1 MIFNTLFGKIFKVC
15 FLLGSLAIFFWS
27 CKHKESTP
35 EITQDNNSVKIENSK
50 VKAVFKKE
58 NGHISQ
64 IFYAK
69 KNDQWQEVAA
79 AFVPPEKFPSEAV
92 KLFDQDLVAHRYL
105 SNSIFSD
112 FSLEVNEKQK
122 IVMFTGSKGNVPI
135 KQTITL
141 SGEEDYF
148 HFDVSLTL
156 SDSMPKLDYALSTF
170 TFNLDHAPYFVHT
183 PGLKFDNEDS
193 KQNRFKLLPG
203 KDQIIGD
210 RSYHAPAIIV
220 QEKNLFAALVPDLNA
235 INKNKIT
242 SPDARK
248 MTDIGRN
255 IFSVPFEDDK
265 YTMPTGLDLNVMT
278 GLTKRPVITYGYMD
292 NIIAHHIRYQRVND
306 SSMVRSLN
314 SNEVKY
320 EFDLFVGADITDNI
334 GFQKITRHQWKKF
347 GKPVF
352 DNRPHLA
359 MPFDEYF
366 RIIDSITFHPTT
378 SPDTTTGTTYTSSNT
393 RTTIVSA
400 IDIPLKG
407 YENTGSWLEWEKD
420 EQKIGGYRSA
430 INWWNDVIHNSA
442 FWNNARDAQ
451 GFWYWGN
458 KLNRPDLIEKGRS
471 IINWCL
477 SAPRNKQGLFALLY
491 TANDK
496 KWGLSFT
503 DPVNKKY
510 EFFLKESDSYD
521 VSTMSKTGAHL
532 LDYHLRIEKDQ
543 RIVDYLTPYG
553 NWLLTVIDES
563 GALPSYIN
571 QKDMIASD
579 VLYFSA
585 QPASSMW
592 FLAELYNS
600 TQENKYLE
608 GAKKISDYLEREILP
623 EQKWVDMEQFFSCGK
638 RPFEFTR
645 DRWQNQ
651 VARGN
656 LSLFWAIEG
665 YAALYRATEDKEIL
679 KLGEQCV
686 DYVTFTQ
693 ACWEPHF
700 IYTAFPFGGFTVDNA
715 DNATFLDARQAEMV
729 RPFIW
734 YGKTLG
740 RQDLLERGV
749 AAARSSVVLI
759 NHPRHKANNIY
770 RHTNIYPFGLGPE
783 NIDHEAHPQSAM
795 RTHPS
800 WGEGSGVFTGLA
812 EALRGLG
819 GAYINL
825 ETSIHIGVDGL
836 HIENVELD
844 KDELKITIK
853 SVLHQINMP
862 WDKPYNTFIKI
873 EGMDLNEYQL
883 IINGNKMG
891 EFSKEKLNR
900 LKLMIDPKGEISLN
914 YKDEKKHQ
922 VNLEVGAD

>member
-1 MIFNTLFGKIFKVC
+1 MIFNKLFGKTFKVW
-15 FLLGSLAIFFWS
+15 FLLGSLAILLWS
-27 CKHKESTP
+27 CKQQESTH
-35 EITQDNNSVKIENSK
+35 EITQDSNRVEIENSK

-58 NGHISQ
+58 NGHVSQ

-69 KNDQWQEVAA
+69 KNDQWQEVVA
-79 AFVPPEKFPSEAV
+79 AFVPPAKFSSEAV

-105 SNSIFSD
+105 SNSILSD

-122 IVMFTGSKGNVPI
+122 TVVMFTGSKGNVPI
-135 KQTITL
+135 KQSITL
-141 SGEEDYF
+141 LGEDDYF

-156 SDSMPKLDYALSTF
+156 SDSLPKLDYFLSTF

-203 KDQIIGD
+203 KDHIIGD
-210 RSYHAPAIIV
+210 RSFHAPAVIL
-220 QEKNLFAALVPDLNA
+220 QEEGLFAALVPDLNA
-235 INKNKIT
+235 INENKIT

-248 MTDIGRN
+248 TIDIARN
-255 IFSVPFEDDK
+255 KFSVPFEDDK

-292 NIIAHHIRYQRVND
+292 NIIAHHIHYQRVND

-320 EFDLFVGADITDNI
+320 EFDLFVGADIADNR
-334 GFQKITRHQWKKF
+334 GFQKVTRHQWKKF

-366 RIIDSITFHPTT
+366 RIIDSITFHPIT
-378 SPDTTTGTTYTSSNT
+378 SPDRVFSHNT
-393 RTTIVSA
+393 RILGN
-400 IDIPLKG
+400 IDMPLKG
-407 YENTGSWLEWEKD
+407 YKNTGSWLEWEKD
-420 EQKIGGYRSA
+420 GQKIGGYRSA
-430 INWWNDVIHNSA
+430 ITWWNDVMHNSA

-477 SAPRNKQGLFALLY
+477 SAPRNEQGLFALLY

-532 LDYHLRIEKDQ
+532 LDYYLRIEKDQ

-563 GALPSYIN
+563 GALPSYVN

-585 QPASSMW
+585 HPASSMW

-600 TQENKYLE
+600 TQEKKYLE
-608 GAKKISDYLEREILP
+608 GAKKISGYLEKEILP

-638 RPFEFTR
+638 KPFEFTR

-651 VARGN
+651 IARGN
-656 LSLFWAIEG
+656 LALFWAIEG
-665 YAALYRATEDKEIL
+665 YAALYRATADKNIL
-679 KLGEQCV
+679 ALGEQCI

-693 ACWEPHF
+693 ACWEPHY
-700 IYTAFPFGGFTVDNA
+700 IYTAFPFGGFTVDNS
-715 DNATFLDARQAEMV
+715 DNATNLDARQAEMV
-729 RPFIW
+729 RSYIW
-734 YGKTLG
+734 YGKALG

-795 RTHPS
+795 RTHPG

-812 EALRGLG
+812 EAGRALG
-819 GAYINL
+819 GIYIDF
-825 ETSIHIGVDGL
+825 EKEMFIGVDGIRVDKAVLQDNEVHLKVTNMLANLTLSWEKSYTTKL
-836 HIENVELD
+836 HVRGIAPGNY
-844 KDELKITIK
+844 K
-853 SVLHQINMP
+853 
-862 WDKPYNTFIKI
+862 
-873 EGMDLNEYQL
+873 L
-883 IINGNKMG
+883 IINGNKPQQVFN
-891 EFSKEKLNR
+891 ELDLNLTIIVNKQKIT
-900 LKLMIDPKGEISLN
+900 LK
-914 YKDEKKHQ
+914 
-922 VNLEVGAD
+922 